1 MKIFDLLRIPII
13 KWTGIALILYFG
25 LFANTQNPNSLGNRL
40 SKENV
45 QKNFKEARERGK
57 FIVVNVK
64 MAQEIAKEK
73 EAQEKLAKERGGM
86 ISINDLD
93 SGTGEK
99 IIGCNDEVEFSYVIQ
114 TKDGK
119 EVNSIKKPQK
129 TIIGSKQEKTIE
141 RNIIGMKE
149 GGIRSINVPFGSQ
162 TDDKKLDTLLKLN
175 GQDLQYLVT
184 VSKIKKS
191 KNPPSSCF

>member
-1 MKIFDLLRIPII
+1 
-13 KWTGIALILYFG
+13 
-25 LFANTQNPNSLGNRL
+25 
-40 SKENV
+40 
-45 QKNFKEARERGK
+45 
-57 FIVVNVK
+57 

>member
-25 LFANTQNPNSLGNRL
+25 LFANTRNPNSLGNRL